1 MLPLGPDMRERVVV
15 KWGGGLIT
23 HKDRMKSVR
32 SDVLDDLADQLES
45 CVAAGL
51 DVILVHGAG
60 SFGHLK
66 AKAYRLA
73 DGRCPTDDLPGD
85 MTQDEAVAAVRADM
99 SELNQHVLSALTKY
113 DVSAVSLA
121 PHVWARNV
129 GPQFEGDLGMF
140 AAAPHGIV
148 MVTHGDVVD
157 CDGGKEFGILSGDDI
172 VYRLAS
178 ELPGVSRLVF
188 AMGGVEGVLSSP
200 PTGENDEE
208 RLLPVLSKGDVF
220 EGEHVAHMDVT
231 GGIGLKV
238 ARGFD
243 AASHGVEVH
252 LVSGEHDQRVRD
264 ACLGRPVR
272 GTILRP

>member
-1 MLPLGPDMRERVVV
+1 MRERVVV

-32 SDVLDDLADQLES
+32 HDIIDNLANQLES

-51 DVILVHGAG
+51 DVVLVHGAG

-73 DGRCPTDDLPGD
+73 EGRCSPDAVPDE
-85 MTQDEAVAAVRADM
+85 MTQDDAVVAVREDM
-99 SELNQHVLSALTKY
+99 MELNQHVLDALTKY
-113 DVSAVSLA
+113 DVSAVSLS
-121 PHVWARNV
+121 PHQWARNV
-129 GPQFEGDLGMF
+129 GPDFQGDLSMF
-140 AAAPHGIV
+140 AAAPRGIV

-157 CDGGKEFGILSGDDI
+157 CDGQAEFGILSGDDL

-178 ELPGVSRLVF
+178 ELPGVKRLVF
-188 AMGGVEGVLSSP
+188 AMGGVEGVLASP
-200 PTGENDEE
+200 PTGEHDEGL
-208 RLLPVLSKGDVF
+208 LLPTLSKDDAF
-220 EGEHVAHMDVT
+220 EGEHAAHMDVT

-243 AASHGVEVH
+243 AANHGVEVH
-252 LVSGEHDQRVRD
+252 LVSGELECRVRD
-264 ACLGRPVR
+264 ACLGEPVR
-272 GTILRP
+272 GTILVP

>member
-1 MLPLGPDMRERVVV
+1 MAPLGWNMRERVVV

-23 HKDRMKSVR
+23 HKDQMKAVR
-32 SDVLDDLADQLES
+32 SDIIDHLADQLES

-51 DVILVHGAG
+51 DVVLVHGAG

-73 DGRCPTDDLPGD
+73 EGRCSPDVLPD
-85 MTQDEAVAAVRADM
+85 AMTQDEAVMAVRADM
-99 SELNQHVLSALTKY
+99 MELNQHVLDALTRY
-113 DVSAVSLA
+113 DISAVSLA
-121 PHVWARNV
+121 PHEWARNV
-129 GPQFEGDLGMF
+129 GPHFSGDLRMF
-140 AAAPHGIV
+140 AAAPRGIV

-157 CDGGKEFGILSGDDI
+157 CDDDQEFGILSGDDI
-172 VYRLAS
+172 VYRLAT
-178 ELPGVSRLVF
+178 ELPGVSRLIF

-208 RLLPVLSKGDVF
+208 LLLPMLSMGDVF
-220 EGEHVAHMDVT
+220 EGEHAAHMDVT

-243 AASHGVEVH
+243 AANRGVEVH
-252 LVSGEHDQRVRD
+252 LVSGELEQRVRD
-264 ACLGRPVR
+264 ACLGQPVR
-272 GTILRP
+272 GTVLRP